1 MTGQQI
7 AVLITAVSHLGAG
20 AILIG
25 MLFRLGGSRPQ
36 DSRSWWDDDG
46 GSGRSDQNRPDRS
59 PGGGGIPLAD
69 ADSSDVRLR
78 QPGRLADRRRRPPR
92 RAPHRRPAPERVT
105 EPVS

>member
-7 AVLITAVSHLGAG
+7 AILITAVSHLGAG
-20 AILIG
+20 AILVG

-36 DSRSWWDDDG
+36 DLRSWWDDDG
-46 GSGRSDQNRPDRS
+46 GSAGPDQNRPDRS
-59 PGGGGIPLAD
+59 PGGGGIPLPD
-69 ADSSDVRLR
+69 ADSSDLRLR

-92 RAPHRRPAPERVT
+92 RAPHRRPAPDRVI